1 MFQRCQRQIRND
13 GCRAL
18 STRRRIPKIQFSYQM
33 CDHHLDLQVS
43 PIILGLRL
51 EKSGCVLKSHCD
63 CKAGLG
69 ETCSHVAALLF
80 KLEYATSE
88 RMSPADLEKVL
99 PDVKSHILISQ
110 GVDSIECCSRGQS
123 SSMVWHEQRVGCI
136 TASVAHQAFHTNSN
150 RPAPSQV
157 KKICSV
163 SSSPLNH
170 VHAVVWGQTHEED
183 AFQVYKHINLGTPL
197 PRTCVKSPTM
207 WLSRVEAHIN
217 CNVRKSDFKIS
228 VTKPFLGASPDGII
242 MCDCCGMGVLE
253 INTLTLKKNHQYYCQ
268 LQLQMYVCNATYGDL
283 AIWTTRDF
291 FVTRIV
297 KDDVFMTSFIQKL
310 EELWTTSILPELLCR
325 RSEMGIAGPTF
336 TASESR
342 QSAQDGCTTNT
353 APSISSTSKIVY
365 CVCKSEYN
373 GEKMV
378 GCDNCDDWFYPSC
391 LKMKRLPSTNKSWY
405 CPPYCTQLIGVRNSQ
420 WQFVVNSSA
429 KVNPLSAKIWS
440 PGPVIYEPF
449 SSFFSTDADDIFC
462 KMGASPEQSDV
473 LSLSNDIVWSTDK
486 SSLPGDLLSK
496 VAGMK

>member
-1 MFQRCQRQIRND
+1 
-13 GCRAL
+13 
-18 STRRRIPKIQFSYQM
+18 M

-63 CKAGLG
+63 CKAGYWNV
-69 ETCSHVAALLF
+69 TCTKDIAPSVIAKIKFYKPKSLRSSKWPALTEPSL
-80 KLEYATSE
+80 A
-88 RMSPADLEKVL
+88 
-99 PDVKSHILISQ
+99 
-110 GVDSIECCSRGQS
+110 
-123 SSMVWHEQRVGCI
+123 SMEDEQRLLNYFVSTGKQVVAFSGFDGYKI
-136 TASVAHQAFHTNSN
+136 FASQNKLLL
-150 RPAPSQV
+150 V

>member
-1 MFQRCQRQIRND
+1 MLLFKKQNNPL
-13 GCRAL
+13 L
-18 STRRRIPKIQFSYQM
+18 SYLNIFHPY
-33 CDHHLDLQVS
+33 LQVS

-80 KLEYATSE
+80 KLEYARLLNYFVSTGKQVVAFSGFDGYKIFA
-88 RMSPADLEKVL
+88 SQNKLLLVL

-170 VHAVVWGQTHEED
+170 VHA
-183 AFQVYKHINLGTPL
+183 HINLGTPL